1 MEPTES
7 QLEAF
12 TILVEHYGDIDS
24 WKTNHWKNYNEM
36 LRVRD
41 KAWLSEYDLNN
52 NGSYTVYKK
61 ERERLLPLH
70 NGTLKLIYTG
80 KKVLRTEDLEPSEK
94 LLLVDKVIDDMNDS
108 FLECKKSTYEYVRLM
123 KEFRILEKDGLVNP
137 EIFNRKKPVGRP
149 KSKIIYQWMDYLV
162 SELGTRQKA
171 ADYASDFPMT
181 DSKKTDTLKREYR
194 KYCKAK
200 DKDKAKAKGEG

>member
-1 MEPTES
+1 MVPTES
-7 QLEAF
+7 QMEAF
-12 TILVEHYGDIDS
+12 NILVEHYGEVDS

-41 KAWLSEYDLNN
+41 KAWLSEYDLNDD
-52 NGSYTVYKK
+52 GSYTVYKK
-61 ERERLLPLH
+61 ENERLP
-70 NGTLKLIYTG
+70 TLYLEALELISTRI
-80 KKVLRTEDLEPSEK
+80 KVLHTEDLEPSEK
-94 LLLVDKVIDDMNDS
+94 LRTLEYSEDDMNGS
-108 FLECKKSTYEYVRLM
+108 ILECKKSTDEYVRLM
-123 KEFRILEKDGLVNP
+123 KEFRILEKDGIVNP

-181 DSKKTDTLKREYR
+181 DSKKPDTLKREYR
-194 KYCKAK
+194 KYCE
-200 DKDKAKAKGEG
+200 DKGEG

>member
-7 QLEAF
+7 QMEAF
-12 TILVEHYGDIDS
+12 NILVEHYGDVDS

-41 KAWLSEYDLNN
+41 KKWLSEYDLNN
-52 NGSYTVYKK
+52 NGSYTVYQK
-61 ERERLLPLH
+61 ERERLLTLH
-70 NGTLKLIYTG
+70 IGTLQLIDTT
-80 KKVLRTEDLEPSEK
+80 KKVLHIEVLEPSEK

-108 FLECKKSTYEYVRLM
+108 ILEYKKSTDEYVRLM

-137 EIFNRKKPVGRP
+137 ETFNRKKPVGRP

-162 SELGTRQKA
+162 SELGTKQKA
-171 ADYASDFPMT
+171 ADYVSDFPMT
-181 DSKKTDTLKREYR
+181 DSKKPDTLKREYR
-194 KYCKAK
+194 KYCE
-200 DKDKAKAKGEG
+200 DKGEG

>member
-1 MEPTES
+1 MVPTES
-7 QLEAF
+7 QMEAF
-12 TILVEHYGDIDS
+12 NILVEHYGEVDS

-41 KAWLSEYDLNN
+41 KAWLSEYDLNDD
-52 NGSYTVYKK
+52 GSYTVYKK
-61 ERERLLPLH
+61 ENERLP
-70 NGTLKLIYTG
+70 TLYLEALELISTRI
-80 KKVLRTEDLEPSEK
+80 KVLHTEDLEPSEK
-94 LLLVDKVIDDMNDS
+94 LRTLEYSEDDMNGS
-108 FLECKKSTYEYVRLM
+108 ILECKKSTYEYVRLM
-123 KEFRILEKDGLVNP
+123 KEFRILEKDGIVNP

-181 DSKKTDTLKREYR
+181 DSKKPDTLKREYR
-194 KYCKAK
+194 KYCE
-200 DKDKAKAKGEG
+200 DKGEG

>member
-7 QLEAF
+7 QMEVF
-12 TILVEHYGDIDS
+12 NILVEHYGDVDS

-41 KAWLSEYDLNN
+41 KTWLSEYDLNN
-52 NGSYTVYKK
+52 NGSYTVYQK

-70 NGTLKLIYTG
+70 IGTLKLIDTT
-80 KKVLRTEDLEPSEK
+80 KKVLHIEVLEPSKK

-108 FLECKKSTYEYVRLM
+108 ILEYKKSTDEYVRLM

-137 EIFNRKKPVGRP
+137 ETFNRKKPVGRP

-162 SELGTRQKA
+162 SELGTKQKA
-171 ADYASDFPMT
+171 ADYVSDFPMT

-194 KYCKAK
+194 KYCE
-200 DKDKAKAKGEG
+200 DKGEG

>member
-7 QLEAF
+7 QMEVF
-12 TILVEHYGDIDS
+12 NILVEHYGDVDS
-24 WKTNHWKNYNEM
+24 WKINHWKNYNEM

-52 NGSYTVYKK
+52 NGSYTVYQK

-70 NGTLKLIYTG
+70 IGTLKLIDTT
-80 KKVLRTEDLEPSEK
+80 KKVLHIEVLEPSKK

-108 FLECKKSTYEYVRLM
+108 ILEYKKSTDEYVRLM

-137 EIFNRKKPVGRP
+137 ETFNRKKPVGRP

-162 SELGTRQKA
+162 SELGTKQKA
-171 ADYASDFPMT
+171 ADYVSDFPMT

-194 KYCKAK
+194 KYCE
-200 DKDKAKAKGEG
+200 DKGEG

>member
-7 QLEAF
+7 QMEVF
-12 TILVEHYGDIDS
+12 NILVEHYGDVDS

-52 NGSYTVYKK
+52 NGSYTVYQK

-70 NGTLKLIYTG
+70 IGTLKLIDTT
-80 KKVLRTEDLEPSEK
+80 KKVLHIEVLEPSEK

-108 FLECKKSTYEYVRLM
+108 ILECKQSTDEYDRLM
-123 KEFRILEKDGLVNP
+123 KEFRVLEKDGLVNP
-137 EIFNRKKPVGRP
+137 ETFDRKKPVGRP

-162 SELGTRQKA
+162 SELGSIQKA
-171 ADYASDFPMT
+171 ANYASDFPMIE
-181 DSKKTDTLKREYR
+181 SKKPDTLKREYR
-194 KYCKAK
+194 KYGK
-200 DKDKAKAKGEG
+200 DKGEG

>member
-7 QLEAF
+7 QMEAF
-12 TILVEHYGDIDS
+12 NILVEHYGDIDS

-41 KAWLSEYDLNN
+41 KTWLSEYDLNN
-52 NGSYTVYKK
+52 NGSYTVYQK
-61 ERERLLPLH
+61 EREKLLPH
-70 NGTLKLIYTG
+70 YIGTLKLIYTA
-80 KKVLRTEDLEPSEK
+80 KKVLHMEVLEPSEK

-108 FLECKKSTYEYVRLM
+108 ILEYKKSTDEYVRLM

-137 EIFNRKKPVGRP
+137 ETFNRKKPVGRP

-162 SELGTRQKA
+162 SELGTKQKA
-171 ADYASDFPMT
+171 ADYVSDFPMT

-194 KYCKAK
+194 KYCE
-200 DKDKAKAKGEG
+200 DKGEG

>member
-7 QLEAF
+7 QMEAF
-12 TILVEHYGDIDS
+12 NILVEHYGDVDS

-41 KAWLSEYDLNN
+41 KTWLSEYDLNN
-52 NGSYTVYKK
+52 NGSYTVYQK

-70 NGTLKLIYTG
+70 IGTLKLIDTT
-80 KKVLRTEDLEPSEK
+80 KKVLHIEVLEPSKK

-108 FLECKKSTYEYVRLM
+108 ILEYKKSTDEYVRLM

-137 EIFNRKKPVGRP
+137 ETFNRKKPVGRP
-149 KSKIIYQWMDYLV
+149 SSKIIYRWMEHLEL
-162 SELGTRQKA
+162 ELGSKQKA
-171 ADYASDFPMT
+171 ADYVSDSIMA
-181 DSKKTDTLKREYR
+181 DSSIIIGSKKPDTLKREYR
-194 KYCKAK
+194 RYC
-200 DKDKAKAKGEG
+200 KAKGEG